1 MLTITVSGMHGG
13 VGTTAVV
20 ANLSAA
26 LQQQGLRCLCIDAN
40 VDNMLR
46 LALAVN
52 PEEKVGWAKASLE
65 GASWKEATLQHDDGR
80 WVLPFG
86 ELDADEL
93 SRFFPTL
100 VAGQS
105 PLHAVVAELASLP
118 LDCVLIDGPTSRSL
132 PHYSLPNVDLTL
144 YVAAPDAASYAL
156 LKQDAGHWPASNYR
170 ILINRLQP
178 AQALASAIANLIADD
193 FEEQMVPGV
202 VHEDLI
208 IAEAQA
214 ELASVIARAPDS
226 QAAQDFQSLALWCQ
240 SEFQS
245 RVE

>member
-13 VGTTAVV
+13 VGATAIV

-40 VDNMLR
+40 ADNMLR

-52 PEEKVGWAKASLE
+52 PEETLGWAKSSLTDS
-65 GASWKEATLQHDDGR
+65 AWQDATLQHEDGR

-86 ELDADEL
+86 ELNVDEL
-93 SRFFPTL
+93 AHFIPTWASSESL
-100 VAGQS
+100 
-105 PLHAVVAELASLP
+105 LHDIFSELQSLP
-118 LDCVLIDGPTSRSL
+118 LDCVVIDGPHSRLL
-132 PHYSLPNVDLTL
+132 PLYSLPSVDLTL

-156 LKQDAGHWPASNYR
+156 LKQDAKNWQSPNSR
-170 ILINRLQP
+170 ILINRVQP
-178 AQALASAIANLIADD
+178 AQELASAITSFIADD
-193 FEEQMVPGV
+193 FEAQMAPCV

-208 IAEAQA
+208 VAEAQA
-214 ELASVIARAPDS
+214 ELSSVVGYAPGS

-240 SEFQS
+240 SELQS
-245 RVE
+245 REK